1 MRRSL
6 ETAAAELRKTRNRGG
21 LAADYSGL
29 KPPGSYPLQPGGSC
43 ATRPRRS
50 ERSARSASYTACVQ
64 PGAPF
69 TLFSAGDY
77 SKNGELAIFCAS
89 RQRKR
94 PFGSEAPL
102 ATDQRCHAGLHCHFV

>member
-1 MRRSL
+1 MRRNL

-50 ERSARSASYTACVQ
+50 ERSARSASYTACAQ

-77 SKNGELAIFCAS
+77 SKNGELAIF
-89 RQRKR
+89 
-94 PFGSEAPL
+94 
-102 ATDQRCHAGLHCHFV
+102 

>member
-6 ETAAAELRKTRNRGG
+6 ETAAAELRKTRNRAG

-29 KPPGSYPLQPGGSC
+29 KPLASTHFSKEVLVPHDRGAL
-43 ATRPRRS
+43 S
-50 ERSARSASYTACVQ
+50 ESARSASYTACAQ

-77 SKNGELAIFCAS
+77 SKNGELAIS
-89 RQRKR
+89 
-94 PFGSEAPL
+94 
-102 ATDQRCHAGLHCHFV
+102 